1 MYDKLKQSGI
11 CTECRY
17 RFAEPSSFLCSECI
31 EKNRKRNRENYIK
44 KKQNPEFMKEER
56 ERKRY
61 RYYQL
66 KALGYCTKCG
76 KHELKTNTLCKE
88 CWLKQKLRYEQNK
101 WKKNK
106 KVY

>member
-31 EKNRKRNRENYIK
+31 EKNRKRNKENYNK
-44 KKQNPEFMKEER
+44 KKQNPKFMEQQ
-56 ERKRY
+56 RKRKRD
-61 RYYQL
+61 RYNKL
-66 KALGYCTKCG
+66 KAAGYCVKCG
-76 KHELKTNTLCKE
+76 KHELKTSTLCKE